1 MPVQGMEMLSP
12 VARELHISEEE
23 LLRQGLRVHFITT
36 AYSLFRLE
44 QQVNQLVAQL
54 LHLVDITIRCCLTN
68 ALDHLSQLR
77 RQSGVEVRPV
87 QRAGGPFKER
97 HSARVEFHCLR
108 FRFLR

>member
-1 MPVQGMEMLSP
+1 MGS
-12 VARELHISEEE
+12 
-23 LLRQGLRVHFITT
+23 

-54 LHLVDITIRCCLTN
+54 LHLVDITIRCYLTN

-77 RQSGVEVRPV
+77 RQGGVEVRPV

-97 HSARVEFHCLR
+97 HSAWVKFHGMLCG
-108 FRFLR
+108 FLRSTVS